1 MNASEEFICPSPPH
15 AENCAT
21 EGNGFCDPEPEV
33 AKEASPET
41 GEVEE
46 TMEITSTEGAIK
58 REDDPGSQNFGERD
72 EALTRGFVVLRY
84 VKMIQPHEV
93 PFLSWE

>member
-46 TMEITSTEGAIK
+46 TMEIPSSEGAVK
-58 REDDPGSQNFGERD
+58 REGDPGSQNFGEGD
-72 EALTRGFVVLRY
+72 ETLTRGFVVLRY
-84 VKMIQPHEV
+84 VKMIQPHKV